1 MRGNRVPLLLTA
13 LTAGCASYRMSIE
26 PPPVALPTREASQRV
41 PLAIT
46 VQSTY
51 APYVDGDL
59 STTDS
64 YPRDRELGQQELR
77 RYRLAL
83 LATQHFVEVTAGD
96 PGPGLHCAL
105 TVVSG
110 REPAREGRRVLS
122 ILLTFG
128 QLSHEQC
135 EIVRIEAVVSR
146 PGREPSTYRLEGRI
160 TTDAVGFDS
169 ARTRRSD
176 SLCGPESELARALV
190 SRMVADGWLDAA
202 GSRP

>member
-1 MRGNRVPLLLTA
+1 MRPLCIPLLLTA
-13 LTAGCASYRMSIE
+13 LTAGCASYRMTIE
-26 PPPVALPTREASQRV
+26 PPPTALTTRDASQRV
-41 PLAIT
+41 PLTIT

-59 STTDS
+59 STTDL
-64 YPRDRELGQQELR
+64 YPRDRELGQQDLR
-77 RYRLAL
+77 RYREAL
-83 LATQHFVEVTAGD
+83 LATQQFVEVTAGD

-110 REPAREGRRVLS
+110 REPARNGRRMLS

-128 QLSHEQC
+128 QLSHEQR
-135 EIVRIEAVVSR
+135 EIVRLEAVVSR

-160 TTDAVGFDS
+160 TTDAVDFETS
-169 ARTRRSD
+169 RTRRSR
-176 SLCGPESELARALV
+176 SLCGPEGELARALV